1 MNLSNITKEIE
12 QIISEA
18 LPDANEYP
26 SHIVEAMNYA
36 MTAGGKR
43 IRPVF
48 MFLSY
53 AAVSGADF
61 KSSNLPS
68 VNENVGEVKIA
79 AGSKTYA
86 ESGSSAEYELLKGF
100 IAAIEMIHTHS
111 LIHDDLPALDNDSV
125 RRGRP
130 TVHVQFD
137 ESTAILAGDAL
148 LNRAYETCNLAFDAG
163 LDSLKDEDEL
173 SYRKAFQDSLR
184 ILADKTG
191 INGMLGGQGFDV
203 ELSGQAM
210 TDEQRD
216 YINKKKTC
224 ALIEAPIMIGATLAG
239 ADSIVIDEL
248 ERAGEMIGMAF
259 QVEDD
264 ILDVIGD
271 AEKLGK
277 DVHQDQR
284 NEKNTYV
291 ARYGIDAAREDVKE
305 ESGKAV
311 DIISNSLPDNDYRAL
326 LIELINSLVYR
337 ES

>member
-1 MNLSNITKEIE
+1 MNLSNITNEIE
-12 QIISEA
+12 QIITEA
-18 LPDANEYP
+18 LPDAREFP

-48 MFLSY
+48 MFLTYS
-53 AAVSGADF
+53 AVSDANL
-61 KSSNLPS
+61 KSEYLQS
-68 VNENVGEVKIA
+68 EDEITAEVKA
-79 AGSKTYA
+79 
-86 ESGSSAEYELLKGF
+86 SSENKMSAKDELLKGF

-191 INGMLGGQGFDV
+191 INGMLGGQGLDV

-239 ADSIVIDEL
+239 ADGMVIDEL

-291 ARYGIDAAREDVKE
+291 ARYGIDAAREYVKE

>member
-1 MNLSNITKEIE
+1 MNLSNITNEIE
-12 QIISEA
+12 QIIAEA
-18 LPDANEYP
+18 LPDAREFP

-48 MFLSY
+48 MFLTYS
-53 AAVSGADF
+53 AVSDTNL
-61 KSSNLPS
+61 KSEYLLS
-68 VNENVGEVKIA
+68 EDEITAEVKAPAKNKI
-79 AGSKTYA
+79 
-86 ESGSSAEYELLKGF
+86 SAKDELLQGF
-100 IAAIEMIHTHS
+100 LAAIEMIHTHS
-111 LIHDDLPALDNDSV
+111 LVHDDLPALDNDSV

-163 LDSLKDEDEL
+163 LDAVKDEDEL

-191 INGMLGGQGFDV
+191 INGMLGGQGLDV

-239 ADSIVIDEL
+239 ADGMVIDEL

-271 AEKLGK
+271 AEKLGT
-277 DVHQDQR
+277 DIHQDQR

-291 ARYGIDAAREDVKE
+291 ARYGIDAAREYVKE

-311 DIISNSLPDNDYRAL
+311 DIILDSLPDNDYRAL

>member
-1 MNLSNITKEIE
+1 MNLSNITNEIE
-12 QIISEA
+12 QIIAEA
-18 LPDANEYP
+18 LPDAREFP

-48 MFLSY
+48 MFLTY
-53 AAVSGADF
+53 AAVSDANL
-61 KSSNLPS
+61 KS
-68 VNENVGEVKIA
+68 
-79 AGSKTYA
+79 
-86 ESGSSAEYELLKGF
+86 EYLLSEDELLKGF
-100 IAAIEMIHTHS
+100 LAAIEMIHTHS

-191 INGMLGGQGFDV
+191 INGMLGGQGLDV

-291 ARYGIDAAREDVKE
+291 ARYGIDAAREYVKE

-311 DIISNSLPDNDYRAL
+311 DIILNSLPDNDYRDL

>member
-1 MNLSNITKEIE
+1 MNLSNITNEIE
-12 QIISEA
+12 QIIAEA
-18 LPDANEYP
+18 LPDAREFP

-48 MFLSY
+48 MFLTY
-53 AAVSGADF
+53 AAVSDANL
-61 KSSNLPS
+61 KS
-68 VNENVGEVKIA
+68 
-79 AGSKTYA
+79 
-86 ESGSSAEYELLKGF
+86 EYLLSEDELLKGF
-100 IAAIEMIHTHS
+100 LAAIEMIHTHS

-191 INGMLGGQGFDV
+191 INGMLGGQGLDV

-291 ARYGIDAAREDVKE
+291 ARYGIDAAREYVKE

-311 DIISNSLPDNDYRAL
+311 DIISNSLPDNDYRDL

>member
-1 MNLSNITKEIE
+1 MNLSNITNEIE

-18 LPDANEYP
+18 LPDASKYP

-48 MFLSY
+48 MFLTYS
-53 AAVSGADF
+53 AVSDAKL
-61 KSSNLPS
+61 KS
-68 VNENVGEVKIA
+68 
-79 AGSKTYA
+79 
-86 ESGSSAEYELLKGF
+86 EYLLSEDELLKGF
-100 IAAIEMIHTHS
+100 LAAIEMIHTHS

-130 TVHVQFD
+130 TVHVKFD

-239 ADSIVIDEL
+239 ASKDVIEEL

-291 ARYGIDAAREDVKE
+291 ARYGIDAAREYVKE
-305 ESGKAV
+305 ESGNAV
-311 DIISNSLPDNDYRAL
+311 DIILNSLPDNDYRAL

>member
-1 MNLSNITKEIE
+1 MNLSNITNEIE
-12 QIISEA
+12 QIITEA
-18 LPDANEYP
+18 LPDASKYP

-48 MFLSY
+48 MFLTY
-53 AAVSGADF
+53 AAVSDANL
-61 KSSNLPS
+61 KS
-68 VNENVGEVKIA
+68 
-79 AGSKTYA
+79 
-86 ESGSSAEYELLKGF
+86 EYLLSEDELLKGF
-100 IAAIEMIHTHS
+100 LAAIEMIHTHS

-191 INGMLGGQGFDV
+191 INGMLGGQGLDV

-291 ARYGIDAAREDVKE
+291 ARYGIDAAREYVKE

-311 DIISNSLPDNDYRAL
+311 DIISNSLSDNDYRAL

>member
-1 MNLSNITKEIE
+1 MNLSNITNEIE
-12 QIISEA
+12 QIITEA
-18 LPDANEYP
+18 LPDASIYP

-48 MFLSY
+48 MFLTY
-53 AAVSGADF
+53 AAVSDANL
-61 KSSNLPS
+61 KS
-68 VNENVGEVKIA
+68 
-79 AGSKTYA
+79 
-86 ESGSSAEYELLKGF
+86 EYLLSEDELLKGF
-100 IAAIEMIHTHS
+100 LAAIEMIHTHS

-184 ILADKTG
+184 ILANKTG
-191 INGMLGGQGFDV
+191 INGMLGGQGLDV

-239 ADSIVIDEL
+239 ADSMVIDEL

-291 ARYGIDAAREDVKE
+291 ARYGIDAAREYVKE

>member
-1 MNLSNITKEIE
+1 MNLSNITNEIE
-12 QIISEA
+12 QIIAEA
-18 LPDANEYP
+18 LPDAREFP

-43 IRPVF
+43 IRPIF
-48 MFLSY
+48 MFLTY
-53 AAVSGADF
+53 TAVSDANL
-61 KSSNLPS
+61 KS
-68 VNENVGEVKIA
+68 
-79 AGSKTYA
+79 
-86 ESGSSAEYELLKGF
+86 EYLLSEDELLKGF
-100 IAAIEMIHTHS
+100 LAAIEMIHTHS

-191 INGMLGGQGFDV
+191 INGMLGGQGLDV

-291 ARYGIDAAREDVKE
+291 ARYGIDAAREYVKE

>member
-1 MNLSNITKEIE
+1 MNLSNITNEIE
-12 QIISEA
+12 QIIAEA
-18 LPDANEYP
+18 LPDAREFP

-48 MFLSY
+48 MFLTYS
-53 AAVSGADF
+53 AVSDTNL
-61 KSSNLPS
+61 KS
-68 VNENVGEVKIA
+68 
-79 AGSKTYA
+79 
-86 ESGSSAEYELLKGF
+86 EYILSEDELLKGF
-100 IAAIEMIHTHS
+100 LAAIEMIHTHS

-163 LDSLKDEDEL
+163 LDAVKDEDEL

-191 INGMLGGQGFDV
+191 INGMLGGQGLDV

-239 ADSIVIDEL
+239 ADGMVIDEL

-271 AEKLGK
+271 VEKLGK

-291 ARYGIDAAREDVKE
+291 ARYGIDAAREYVKE

-311 DIISNSLPDNDYRAL
+311 DIILDSLPDNDYRAL

>member
-1 MNLSNITKEIE
+1 MNLSNITNEIE
-12 QIISEA
+12 QIITEA
-18 LPDANEYP
+18 LPDAREFP

-48 MFLSY
+48 MFLTYS
-53 AAVSGADF
+53 AVSDANL
-61 KSSNLPS
+61 KSEYLL
-68 VNENVGEVKIA
+68 
-79 AGSKTYA
+79 A
-86 ESGSSAEYELLKGF
+86 EDELLKGF
-100 IAAIEMIHTHS
+100 LAAIEMIHTHS

-163 LDSLKDEDEL
+163 LDTLKDEDEL

-191 INGMLGGQGFDV
+191 INGMLGGQGLDV

-291 ARYGIDAAREDVKE
+291 ARYGIDAAREYVKE

-311 DIISNSLPDNDYRAL
+311 DIISNSLPDNDYRVL

>member
-1 MNLSNITKEIE
+1 MNLSNITNEIE
-12 QIISEA
+12 QIITEA
-18 LPDANEYP
+18 LPDAREFP

-48 MFLSY
+48 MFLTYS
-53 AAVSGADF
+53 AVSDAKL
-61 KSSNLPS
+61 KSEYLLS
-68 VNENVGEVKIA
+68 EDEITAEVKA
-79 AGSKTYA
+79 
-86 ESGSSAEYELLKGF
+86 SAENKISAKDELLKGF
-100 IAAIEMIHTHS
+100 LAAIEMIHTHS

-148 LNRAYETCNLAFDAG
+148 LNRAYETCNLAFDAE
-163 LDSLKDEDEL
+163 LDAVKDEDEL
-173 SYRKAFQDSLR
+173 SYRKAFQNSLR

-191 INGMLGGQGFDV
+191 INGMLGGQGLDV
-203 ELSGQAM
+203 ELSGQPM

-291 ARYGIDAAREDVKE
+291 ARYGIDAAREYVKE

>member
-1 MNLSNITKEIE
+1 MNLSNITNEIE
-12 QIISEA
+12 QIITEA
-18 LPDANEYP
+18 LPDAREFP

-48 MFLSY
+48 MFLTY
-53 AAVSGADF
+53 AAVSDAKL
-61 KSSNLPS
+61 KS
-68 VNENVGEVKIA
+68 
-79 AGSKTYA
+79 
-86 ESGSSAEYELLKGF
+86 EYLLSEDELLKGF
-100 IAAIEMIHTHS
+100 LAAIEMIHTHS

-148 LNRAYETCNLAFDAG
+148 LNRAYESCNLAFDAG

-191 INGMLGGQGFDV
+191 INGMLGGQGLDV

-239 ADSIVIDEL
+239 ADSMVIDEL

-291 ARYGIDAAREDVKE
+291 ARYGIDAAREYVKE

-311 DIISNSLPDNDYRAL
+311 DIISNSLPDNDYRSL

>member
-1 MNLSNITKEIE
+1 MNLSNITNEIE
-12 QIISEA
+12 QIITEA
-18 LPDANEYP
+18 LPDAREFP

-48 MFLSY
+48 MFLTYS
-53 AAVSGADF
+53 AVADANL
-61 KSSNLPS
+61 KS
-68 VNENVGEVKIA
+68 
-79 AGSKTYA
+79 
-86 ESGSSAEYELLKGF
+86 EYLLSEDELLKGF
-100 IAAIEMIHTHS
+100 LAAIEMIHTHS

-191 INGMLGGQGFDV
+191 INGMLGGQGLDV
-203 ELSGQAM
+203 ELSGHPM

-239 ADSIVIDEL
+239 TDSILIDEL
-248 ERAGEMIGMAF
+248 EKAGEMIGMAF

-291 ARYGIDAAREDVKE
+291 ARYGIDAAREYVKE

-311 DIISNSLPDNDYRAL
+311 DIILNSLPDNDYRAL